1 MLVQSSHG
9 PTDYMSTREF
19 TSGIPR
25 ANYSPR
31 YIGWPVIIR
40 NNKLTADRRF
50 LVGITLLDTRW
61 RSSLATANTD
71 STRAL
76 DRLFQLVLLNLSDRT
91 SVQPYALSLSLTHTH
106 TLSLS
111 LSLSLFSTQ
120 TNNIL
125 RNVVT
130 IEPPRGCIDSWE
142 TLVEGRSIKKWEREV
157 FANTKCLIL
166 CRRNSIIIFSE
177 FYRNVTTVHIWYD
190 VSERLNIKSYKD
202 I

>member
-1 MLVQSSHG
+1 MTILPCDRKYGQHESTWPTFPIG
-9 PTDYMSTREF
+9 PAKLIRSD
-19 TSGIPR
+19 
-25 ANYSPR
+25 
-31 YIGWPVIIR
+31 IGP
-40 NNKLTADRRF
+40 
-50 LVGITLLDTRW
+50 
-61 RSSLATANTD
+61 
-71 STRAL
+71 AL
-76 DRLFQLVLLNLSDRT
+76 C
-91 SVQPYALSLSLTHTH
+91 ALSLSHTHTH